1 MANKFLSELEIF
13 RTEEETAQQYFFAY
27 LSVRSMAAENS
38 DVLKMMNQ
46 NPLFWITAHHAML
59 LSTFVALGRI
69 FDPQSRHNIGTLMSA
84 VSADLKAFS
93 ITALEARKMASG
105 LTTEEAAEYIVD
117 AHKLTFKD
125 VRSLRKEVNRWRR
138 VYNKRYRD
146 IRNKV
151 FAHKELSNLVDVN
164 ALMAKT
170 NVAELKELFKFLRAL
185 GLALWAAYHNGVA
198 VNLDV
203 YDMQM
208 SVGERVRREGDAV
221 LRSILEGGQ
230 SQHAKPLY

>member
-1 MANKFLSELEIF
+1 
-13 RTEEETAQQYFFAY
+13 
-27 LSVRSMAAENS
+27 
-38 DVLKMMNQ
+38 
-46 NPLFWITAHHAML
+46 
-59 LSTFVALGRI
+59 
-69 FDPQSRHNIGTLMSA
+69 MSA

-93 ITALEARKMASG
+93 ITALEARKISSG
-105 LTTEEAAEYIVD
+105 LTTEEAAEYVVD
-117 AHKLTFKD
+117 AHELTFKD
-125 VRSLRKEVNRWRR
+125 VRSLRKDVDCWRR

-146 IRNKV
+146 VRRKV
-151 FAHKELSNLVDVN
+151 FAHKELSNLADVN

-208 SVGERVRREGDAV
+208 SVGERVHQEGHA
-221 LRSILEGGQ
+221 ILKSMLSPAARLAAMMPPGPIPNP
-230 SQHAKPLY
+230 K